1 MLTVRLAEEAER
13 YIDQFLD
20 SLVTHVATQG
30 PINHS
35 SVEMNRDGELS

>member
-20 SLVTHVATQG
+20 LLVTHVATQA
-30 PINHS
+30 PIGHNIVPENPS
-35 SVEMNRDGELS
+35 EQR